1 MHHSAHRSA
10 LLWVATCSLAKLG
23 PGGVKV
29 VLYVEEQLAFMKLYH
44 EIVYKPVESLQVRNK
59 RRLMS
64 MLL

>member
-1 MHHSAHRSA
+1 
-10 LLWVATCSLAKLG
+10 VATCSLAKLG
-23 PGGVKV
+23 PEGVKV